1 MNRLDHHDGIIDHNR
16 NRQQQGGQRKQ
27 VDGESENPEEEER
40 TNQSHRYSN
49 HRNQRRTEVLQE
61 DIHYDEHQY
70 QGDDQGED
78 NLLNRCEQELSN
90 IHQDDILQP
99 RRITLLQFI
108 KRFLYVACNLGS
120 IGTGNLLNHTHYG
133 RLTIVEQVYIILQT
147 TQLNLGNFTEAE
159 SLTGSIALD
168 KNVLI
173 LQWSLQTTLVT
184 QGIFILH
191 IRALTKATRGSLDIL
206 LCQSLR
212 NIRRNQSELLHL
224 LWLQPDTHRV
234 VTGRRALHITH
245 TIDTLQLR
253 NDVDQGVVGNKLV
266 VVTAIV
272 CSQSEHDYVGTL
284 TLGYGDTHPGN
295 LGRQQ
300 RLRLRHTVLY
310 IDRSHIRVGTLLE
323 VNGNLSE
330 TRVRRRRG
338 HIGHVLHT
346 VDTLLQRSNDR
357 VQHRLGICTRI
368 GSSYRDGR
376 RRDIRILLN
385 RQRYQADDTQQDE
398 EDGNHRRKYRALY
411 KVCK

>member
-1 MNRLDHHDGIIDHNR
+1 MNRLDHHNGIIDHNR
-16 NRQQQGGQRKQ
+16 NRQQEGGQRKQ
-27 VDGESENPEEEER
+27 VDGESEDPEEEER
-40 TNQSHRYSN
+40 TDQSHRYGN

-61 DIHYDEHQY
+61 DVHYDEHQY

-78 NLLNRCEQELSN
+78 NLLDRCEQELGN

-108 KRFLYVACNLGS
+108 QRLLYVASNLGS
-120 IGTGNLLNHTHYG
+120 IGTGNLLNHTQHG
-133 RLTIVEQVYIILQT
+133 RLTIIEQVYVILQT
-147 TQLNLGNFTEAE
+147 TQLNLGNFAQTER
-159 SLTGSIALD
+159 LTGSIALD
-168 KNVLI
+168 EDVLI

-272 CSQSEHDYVGTL
+272 CSQSEHDDVGTL
-284 TLGYGDTHPGN
+284 TLGNGDTHPGN

-310 IDRSHIRVGTLLE
+310 VDRSHIRVRTLLE
-323 VNGNLSE
+323 VNGDLSK

-338 HIGHVLHT
+338 HISHVLHT
-346 VDTLLQRSNDR
+346 VDTLLQRSND
-357 VQHRLGICTRI
+357 
-368 GSSYRDGR
+368 
-376 RRDIRILLN
+376 
-385 RQRYQADDTQQDE
+385 
-398 EDGNHRRKYRALY
+398 
-411 KVCK
+411 

>member
-16 NRQQQGGQRKQ
+16 NRQQEGGQRKQ
-27 VDGESENPEEEER
+27 VDGESEDPEEEER
-40 TNQSHRYSN
+40 TDQSHRYRN

-78 NLLNRCEQELSN
+78 NLLDRCEQELGN

-108 KRFLYVACNLGS
+108 QRLLYVAGNLGS
-120 IGTGNLLNHTHYG
+120 VGTGNLLNHTHHG
-133 RLTIVEQVYIILQT
+133 RLTIIEQVYVILQT
-147 TQLNLGNFTEAE
+147 TQLNLGNFAQTER
-159 SLTGSIALD
+159 LTGSIALD
-168 KNVLI
+168 EDILI

-184 QGIFILH
+184 QSIFILH

-272 CSQSEHDYVGTL
+272 CSQSEHDDVGTL
-284 TLGYGDTHPGN
+284 SLGYGDTHPGN

-300 RLRLRHTVLY
+300 RLRLRYTVLY
-310 IDRSHIRVGTLLE
+310 VDRSHIRVRTLLE
-323 VNGNLSE
+323 VNGDLSK

-338 HIGHVLHT
+338 HISHVLHT

-376 RRDIRILLN
+376 RRDIRILLD
-385 RQRYQADDTQQDE
+385 RQRYQADNTQQDE